1 MDTQEEINQIGNLV
15 YIYLNGEVLE
25 DCIIREVDNMFFVDI
40 EDKSYTVI
48 SEDNLYGIIEV
59 RSQEICEE
67 IYENLVNT
75 FNVCRERNLPYSN
88 RISINSLNCDLLSLE
103 SAIYYYYLLNNLED
117 LFEGEDYL
125 GLYENSE
132 VSYYIFKLC

>member
-25 DCIIREVDNMFFVDI
+25 DCIIREVDKMFFVDI

-59 RSQEICEE
+59 KSQEICEE
-67 IYENLVNT
+67 IYVDLVNT
-75 FNVCRERNLPYSN
+75 FNVCIERNLPYSN

-103 SAIYYYYLLNNLED
+103 SAIYYDLLDNLED